1 MLKYI
6 KQFLVDYKK
15 YMFKYRKGF
24 YVIPA
29 LINSPST
36 MVQGFKHTPF
46 VKWDSKKCKLSTNNT
61 FVECDA
67 YYIEISE
74 GLWFYASFLN
84 SKANL
89 EFVGYFNGNE
99 PNDYYCF
106 GYNLIK
112 HNNEKKIALQSG
124 LSYSVGSWNFL
135 KPEHKLH
142 HIIFKKT
149 NIKFAGLY
157 MSKKWINE
165 NVATNDKFLKSNLN
179 LFINSNSTYSI
190 WPDENIN
197 SDFIENALEIAKIS
211 DVKKRQLELNNFVT
225 NTLDY
230 LLHNYD
236 VLHNNTNSLVNV
248 DPDLLIKLNKV
259 EKRLKDCLLSEFPGI
274 ETLAAEINVS
284 QAKLKTDF
292 KNYFGDSIY
301 QYYLGKQLLF
311 AHDLL
316 VVHHKSVGET
326 ADILGYK
333 NIGKFTVAFEKKFG
347 VLPSKII
354 KKHNSTV

>member
-1 MLKYI
+1 MLSI
-6 KQFLVDYKK
+6 VKQFLTDYKK

-24 YVIPA
+24 YIIPA
-29 LINSPST
+29 LINSPGT

-46 VKWDSKKCKLSTNNT
+46 VKWDPKKCLLSTNNPL
-61 FVECDA
+61 VECDA
-67 YYIEISE
+67 YYIEITE

-89 EFVGYFNGNE
+89 EFVGYFNENE

-124 LSYSVGSWNFL
+124 LSYSVGSWNFF

-142 HIIFKKT
+142 HIIFKNT
-149 NIKFAGLY
+149 SIKFAGLY
-157 MSKKWINE
+157 VSKKWINE
-165 NVATNDKFLKSNLN
+165 NVLTREEYVKSNLH
-179 LFINSNSTYSI
+179 LFIESNSTYSI
-190 WPDENIN
+190 WPDLNIN
-197 SDFIENALEIAKIS
+197 AAFIENALNIAKIE
-211 DVKKRQLELNNFVT
+211 DVKKKKVELNKFVDD
-225 NTLDY
+225 TLDY

-236 VLHNNTNSLVNV
+236 VQHQNNNSLVNV

-259 EKRLKDCLLSEFPGI
+259 EKRLKDSLLTEFPGI
-274 ETLAAEINVS
+274 ETLATEINIS
-284 QAKLKTDF
+284 PAKLKTDF

-301 QYYLGKQLLF
+301 QYYLGKQLLY
-311 AHDLL
+311 AQDLL
-316 VVHHKSVGET
+316 ALHHKSVGET
-326 ADILGYK
+326 AEILGYK

-347 VLPSKII
+347 VLPSKVGL
-354 KKHNSTV
+354 KHQLTS

>member
-6 KQFLVDYKK
+6 KQFLLDYKK

-29 LINSPST
+29 LINSPGT
-36 MVQGFKHTPF
+36 LVQSYKHTPF
-46 VKWDSKKCKLSTNNT
+46 VKWDPRKCKLSTNSP
-61 FVECDA
+61 FAECDA

-74 GLWFYASFLN
+74 GLWFYASYLN

-89 EFVGYFNGNE
+89 EFVGYFNESE

-112 HNNEKKIALQSG
+112 HTNEKKIALQSG
-124 LSYSVGSWNFL
+124 LSYSVGSWNFF

-142 HIIFKKT
+142 HIIFKNT
-149 NIKFAGLY
+149 NIQFAGLY
-157 MSKKWINE
+157 VSKKWVSE
-165 NVATNDKFLKSNLN
+165 NVTTNAKYLKSNLN

-190 WPDENIN
+190 WPDVNIN
-197 SDFIENALEIAKIS
+197 SNFIEHALEIAKIS
-211 DVKKRQLELNNFVT
+211 DVKKRKQELNKFV
-225 NTLDY
+225 NHTLDY
-230 LLHNYD
+230 LLQNYD
-236 VLHNNTNSLVNV
+236 VQHTSSLINA
-248 DPDLLIKLNKV
+248 DPDVLIKLNKV

-274 ETLAAEINVS
+274 ESLAAEINVS
-284 QAKLKTDF
+284 PAKLKTDF

-316 VVHHKSVGET
+316 LIHHKSVGET

-347 VLPSKII
+347 VLPSKLIR
-354 KKHNSTV
+354 KHNDK

>member
-1 MLKYI
+1 MLKYT

-36 MVQGFKHTPF
+36 IVQSFKHTPF
-46 VKWDSKKCKLSTNNT
+46 VKWDPRKCKLSTNNT

-67 YYIEISE
+67 YYIQISE

-84 SKANL
+84 SRVNL
-89 EFVGYFNGNE
+89 EFVGYFNENE

-112 HNNEKKIALQSG
+112 HNNEKKMALQSG
-124 LSYSVGSWNFL
+124 LSYSVGSWNFF
-135 KPEHKLH
+135 KPNHKLH
-142 HIIFKKT
+142 HIIFKNT
-149 NIKFAGLY
+149 NIQFAGLY

-165 NVATNDKFLKSNLN
+165 NVVTNDKYLNSNLN

-190 WPDENIN
+190 WPDADIHT
-197 SDFIENALEIAKIS
+197 DFIENAITIAKI
-211 DVKKRQLELNNFVT
+211 DDEKKRKHELNDFVT

-236 VLHNNTNSLVNV
+236 VEHNNNNSLINV

-259 EKRLKDCLLSEFPGI
+259 EKRLKDCLLTEFPGI
-274 ETLAAEINVS
+274 EVLAAEINVS
-284 QAKLKTDF
+284 PAKLKTDF

-301 QYYLGKQLLF
+301 QYYLSKQLLF

-316 VVHHKSVGET
+316 AIHHKSVGET
-326 ADILGYK
+326 AEILGYK

-347 VLPSKII
+347 MLPSKVT
-354 KKHNSTV
+354 KL